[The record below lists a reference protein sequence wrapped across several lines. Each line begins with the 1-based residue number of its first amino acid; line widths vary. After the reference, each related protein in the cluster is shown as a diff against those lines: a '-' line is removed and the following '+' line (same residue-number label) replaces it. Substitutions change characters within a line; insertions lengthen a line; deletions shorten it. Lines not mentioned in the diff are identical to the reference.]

1 MHPII
6 LKIGSFELYAYG
18 AMLFLAFA
26 VGIIWALKEAD
37 SEGINPDHLYEIFI
51 IVIILSLLGSR
62 FAYVLLNW
70 NQQFSG
76 EPWWKVFAFRE
87 GGLTF
92 YGGLLAA
99 LLGGLIY
106 THYRR
111 ISFFKHLDFMSPF
124 IALGYAITR
133 IGCFLNGCC
142 YGHITSAPWGVVFPT
157 IDSYPR
163 HPTQLY
169 ASASA
174 LLIFFLLRYLRKFS
188 FFPGFIFAW
197 FLILYGF
204 YRFVVEFF
212 RVSEAVFWVLSPAQ
226 LVALPFIIAGLA
238 VLFWQKWQVKNAR
251 S

>member
-1 MHPII
+1 
-6 LKIGSFELYAYG
+6 
-18 AMLFLAFA
+18 
-26 VGIIWALKEAD
+26 
-37 SEGINPDHLYEIFI
+37 
-51 IVIILSLLGSR
+51 
-62 FAYVLLNW
+62 
-70 NQQFSG
+70 
-76 EPWWKVFAFRE
+76 
-87 GGLTF
+87 
-92 YGGLLAA
+92 
-99 LLGGLIY
+99 
-106 THYRR
+106 
-111 ISFFKHLDFMSPF
+111 MSPF

-142 YGHITSAPWGVVFPT
+142 YGHITSAPWGVVFPA

-169 ASASA
+169 ASASV

-188 FFPGFIFAW
+188 FFPGFIFVW
-197 FLILYGF
+197 FLILYGL